1 MKTIRVRDITI
12 GEGLPKIIV
21 PLVSSLEQE
30 LLSEIKKVLA
40 MNPDIIEWRVDSY
53 KLVENLNS
61 VLKTLKK
68 LRGLIKNVPL
78 LFTFRT
84 FQEGGKQSL
93 SMENYEHLLEKVIQS
108 KLVDLIDVQLFL
120 EERLLKK
127 LVSLANENEVLVV
140 MSNHDFEKTPEK
152 DEIIFR
158 LRKMQEL
165 GADIPKIAVM
175 PNGNEDVLTI
185 LDATNT
191 MKEKFSDRPFITVSM
206 GRVGLI
212 SRLTGHVF
220 GSAATFASGVNDSA
234 PGQITITELKNV
246 LETIYKY
253 S

>member
-234 PGQITITELKNV
+234 PGQITVTELKNV